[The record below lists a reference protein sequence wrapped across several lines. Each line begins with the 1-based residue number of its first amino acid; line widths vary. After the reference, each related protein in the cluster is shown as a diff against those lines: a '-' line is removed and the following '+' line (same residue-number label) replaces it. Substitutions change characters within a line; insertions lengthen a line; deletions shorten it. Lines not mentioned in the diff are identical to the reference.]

1 MRGKSDRGIPQLT
14 RGRTLS
20 GRIVMA
26 AEAEAAEAAR
36 VARVA
41 EAAEEA
47 ARVAE
52 EAARVAEA
60 AEEAARVAEA
70 IPDLNQAQSI
80 RRPSGRLPV
89 FEDFAPSP
97 ILPQPTPEQMN
108 VIAFIEE
115 NRNRALSRAMGDF
128 EGGYTQIK
136 KRKYTRTG
144 KKKQHRRRR
153 RRHSTRKHKK

>member
-36 VARVA
+36 VARMA

-52 EAARVAEA
+52 AARVT
-60 AEEAARVAEA
+60 EAARVAEA

-153 RRHSTRKHKK
+153 RHSTRKHKK

>member
-36 VARVA
+36 VARM
-41 EAAEEA
+41 
-47 ARVAE
+47 
-52 EAARVAEA
+52 AEA

-153 RRHSTRKHKK
+153 RHSTRKHKK